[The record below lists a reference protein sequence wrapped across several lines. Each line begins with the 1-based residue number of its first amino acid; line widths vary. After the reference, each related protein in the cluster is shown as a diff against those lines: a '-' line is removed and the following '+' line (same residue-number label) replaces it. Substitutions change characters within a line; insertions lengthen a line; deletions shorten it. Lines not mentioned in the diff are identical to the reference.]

1 MPKDKVSVTVDADV
15 LAVAD
20 ADAKAIGVNR
30 SELIEQALP
39 YQLGA
44 RTTYTHGPEGVRCT
58 ISIPVSEMT
67 SEAQH
72 G

>member
-1 MPKDKVSVTVDADV
+1 MPPAGAAANGT
-15 LAVAD
+15 
-20 ADAKAIGVNR
+20 GQGR
-30 SELIEQALP
+30 ELIEQALP